1 MNDGRALFV
10 VTRVLRPNNGSYVMS
25 IWCFCNVASDEA
37 VYYFDCIDGN
47 SKGQQLSCRPLKHE
61 VFKVHL

>member
-37 VYYFDCIDGN
+37 VCYFDCLDVN
-47 SKGQQLSCRPLKHE
+47 CKGQQ
-61 VFKVHL
+61 F